1 MLATAVLALAMMQSP
16 PNQIP
21 ENGRGER
28 LNQACSI
35 SLRFTREPP
44 TERTM
49 AQAAESN
56 FCTGYISGFLDMLSI
71 TPKPHAICAQGAMME
86 SVVTAYTGY
95 MKRHPEHMG
104 DTMVYGL
111 MESLLENFPC
121 PTDTPPKP

>member
-1 MLATAVLALAMMQSP
+1 MKA
-16 PNQIP
+16 
-21 ENGRGER
+21 
-28 LNQACSI
+28 I
-35 SLRFTREPP
+35 SLPNVSRSRIDGFQIRTLPP

-71 TPKPHAICAQGAMME
+71 TPKPHATCAQGAMME
-86 SVVTAYTGY
+86 SVVTAYAGY
-95 MKRHPEHMG
+95 MKRHPEHMS

-111 MESLLENFPC
+111 MESLFENFPC